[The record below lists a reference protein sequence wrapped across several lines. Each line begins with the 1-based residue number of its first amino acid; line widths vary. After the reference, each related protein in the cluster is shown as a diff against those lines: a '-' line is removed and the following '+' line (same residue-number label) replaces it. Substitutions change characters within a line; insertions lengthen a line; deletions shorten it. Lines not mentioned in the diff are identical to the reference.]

1 MNYTRFL
8 TRDYESQKILER
20 YYADPKRTQM
30 PAQAKLSIT
39 IDGEIKVFHEKK
51 QKQIHTISFQESSPS
66 KDNKRKEAIQGRNSR
81 PRTSKKAIL
90 QQN

>member
-1 MNYTRFL
+1 
-8 TRDYESQKILER
+8 
-20 YYADPKRTQM
+20 M

-51 QKQIHTISFQESSPS
+51 QKQIHTISFQKSSLS
-66 KDNKRKEAIQGRNSR
+66 KDNKGNTPAQGWKLHPRK
-81 PRTSKKAIL
+81 SKKAIL